1 MNIKKY
7 TRERVQKS
15 KIPHQL
21 HNDTKPEEILLDAFH
36 FDRVLHEHLRSKGT
50 LIRAQKF
57 GANKSR
63 KCIFVDGKLKFR
75 HKEEA

>member
-7 TRERVQKS
+7 TMGRVQKS
-15 KIPHQL
+15 KIPQQL
-21 HNDTKPEEILLDAFH
+21 HDDTKSEEILLDAFH
-36 FDRVLHEHLRSKGT
+36 FERFLHEHLRSTGT

-63 KCIFVDGKLKFR
+63 IFVDGKLKFR